1 MLFSADSVS
10 GPHTT
15 RYYTRMGRVVYG
27 GGGITPDIFVP
38 RDSTGL
44 NAYYVR
50 LMRSGTLMRFAFS
63 YADTH
68 RTELL
73 AYKTAS
79 ALDKHLQSIGD
90 QLVSSYA
97 VYAQRYGVPQRPG
110 MLLECAPLLRRDL
123 IALIAD
129 LIGGDRNLF
138 YELRNERD
146 PEVIKALEILE
157 SPDWKPK
164 KS

>member
-1 MLFSADSVS
+1 
-10 GPHTT
+10 
-15 RYYTRMGRVVYG
+15 
-27 GGGITPDIFVP
+27 
-38 RDSTGL
+38 
-44 NAYYVR
+44 
-50 LMRSGTLMRFAFS
+50 
-63 YADTH
+63 
-68 RTELL
+68 
-73 AYKTAS
+73 
-79 ALDKHLQSIGD
+79 
-90 QLVSSYA
+90 
-97 VYAQRYGVPQRPG
+97 

-164 KS
+164 KG